1 MCSPPGTPHK
11 HSEAELT
18 VTFTFTRE
26 EVEIWGGVWTQLSA
40 GNISSRA
47 RPLAQSRLP
56 PSAGLIT
63 LMMLSCFLH
72 MAPLPQWIDKYACLS
87 SPAHIS
93 VSLGT
98 LRQGLWLYPFAS
110 SMTPCQPHRRM
121 DSCAHEPPRYGGDSW
136 PSKQT
141 LLDVLFPR
149 LMPHR
154 TSRPDDG
161 RNPSSLLTS

>member
-26 EVEIWGGVWTQLSA
+26 EVEIWGGVWIQLSA

-47 RPLAQSRLP
+47 RPLAQSCLP
-56 PSAGLIT
+56 PSARLIT
-63 LMMLSCFLH
+63 LMLSCFLH
-72 MAPLPQWIDKYACLS
+72 MAPLPQRIDKYARLS

-98 LRQGLWLYPFAS
+98 LRQGL
-110 SMTPCQPHRRM
+110 
-121 DSCAHEPPRYGGDSW
+121 
-136 PSKQT
+136 
-141 LLDVLFPR
+141 
-149 LMPHR
+149 
-154 TSRPDDG
+154 
-161 RNPSSLLTS
+161 